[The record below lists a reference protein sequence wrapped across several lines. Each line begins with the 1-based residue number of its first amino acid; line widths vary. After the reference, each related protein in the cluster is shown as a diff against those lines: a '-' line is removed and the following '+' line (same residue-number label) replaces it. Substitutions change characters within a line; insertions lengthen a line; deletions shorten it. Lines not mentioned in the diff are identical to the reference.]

1 MQKTA
6 TIAVISDTHMNQP
19 PGWFLRVYEEYLA
32 PADAVLHCGDIT
44 GPATY
49 HELCQHPEFHAVLGN
64 CDWDP
69 QLGQTLKPLLQLDLF
84 GLRIGMAHGWGS
96 RSSVPARVAE
106 AFGNAFDL
114 ICFGHTHQQYWSK
127 EYGPRLLNPGSLG
140 EYGSLALV
148 TVQPGKEP
156 ACRFVEVSMD

>member
-1 MQKTA
+1 MTTA

-19 PGWFLRVYEEYLA
+19 SGWFLRVYQEYLA
-32 PADAVLHCGDIT
+32 QADVLLHCGDIT

-49 HELCQHPEFHAVLGN
+49 HELCQHPQFHAVLGN

-69 QLGQTLKPLLQLDLF
+69 NLARSLKPMLQLELC
-84 GLRIGMAHGWGS
+84 GLRIGLTHGWGN
-96 RSSVPARVAE
+96 RSSVPQRVAE
-106 AFGNAFDL
+106 AFGPNFDL

-140 EYGSLALV
+140 EHGSFALITVEAGKPLAC
-148 TVQPGKEP
+148 K
-156 ACRFVEVSMD
+156 FVEVDPMD